1 MMERLTN
8 FQEQDA
14 ITEVLRSVSFNS
26 ALFFQ
31 SKLQAPWAFDIAGRG
46 MTSFHIVR
54 RGRCWLRAGSDANA
68 VKLVSGDL
76 VMLTR
81 GDEHFMGDDPKTS
94 PTRFDLLEA
103 KQLVDETNTFRS
115 GGKGAVTELV
125 CGCFLFGDAKL
136 NPLLST
142 LPPVIYIK
150 GDGGRAVPWLQTTL
164 EFIAN
169 EAKTNRPGAESVI
182 TRLSDVLFVQA
193 VRTFLTTKEGQRMG
207 WLRALKDPGVGRAM
221 NLIHRQAEFPWTVQS
236 LGARVGMSR
245 SLFADRFRSLV
256 GESPLHY
263 RARWRLNKAATL
275 LKTTSVK
282 LAEVAER
289 VGYESEF
296 TFSRAFKRATGVSP
310 SVFRKSAKKFRT

>member
-1 MMERLTN
+1 MERLTN

-14 ITEVLRSVSFNS
+14 ITEVLKSVSFNS
-26 ALFFQ
+26 VLFFQ
-31 SKLQAPWAFDIAGRG
+31 SKLQAPWAFGIAGRD
-46 MTSFHIVR
+46 MTSFHIVT

-76 VMLTR
+76 VILTH
-81 GDEHFMGDDPKTS
+81 GDEHFIGDDPKTS
-94 PTRFDLLEA
+94 PTGLDLLEA
-103 KQLVDETNTFRS
+103 KQLVDKTSAFRS
-115 GGKGAVTELV
+115 GRKGAITELV

-136 NPLLST
+136 NPLLSA
-142 LPPVIYIK
+142 LPSVIHIK

-169 EAKTNRPGAESVI
+169 EAKTNRPGAEGVI
-182 TRLSDVLFVQA
+182 TRLSDILFVQA
-193 VRTFLTTKEGQRMG
+193 VRTFFTTKEGQRMG

-221 NLIHRQAEFPWTVQS
+221 NLIHRQAESPWTVQS
-236 LGARVGMSR
+236 LGAQVGMSR
-245 SLFADRFRSLV
+245 SVFADRFRSLV

>member
-1 MMERLTN
+1 MERLTN

-14 ITEVLRSVSFNS
+14 ITEVLKSVSFNS
-26 ALFFQ
+26 VLFFQ
-31 SKLQAPWAFDIAGRG
+31 SKLQAPWAFGIAGRD
-46 MTSFHIVR
+46 MTSFHIVT

-76 VMLTR
+76 VILTH
-81 GDEHFMGDDPKTS
+81 GDEHFIGDDPKTS
-94 PTRFDLLEA
+94 PTGLDLLEA
-103 KQLVDETNTFRS
+103 KQLVDKTSAFRS
-115 GGKGAVTELV
+115 GRKGAITELV

-142 LPPVIYIK
+142 IPPVIYIK
-150 GDGGRAVPWLQTTL
+150 GYGRRPVPWLQTTL

-182 TRLSDVLFVQA
+182 TRLSDILFVQA
-193 VRTFLTTKEGQRMG
+193 VRTFFTTKEGQRMG

-221 NLIHRQAEFPWTVQS
+221 NLIHRQAESPWTVQS
-236 LGARVGMSR
+236 LGAQVGMSR
-245 SLFADRFRSLV
+245 SVFADRFRSLV

-310 SVFRKSAKKFRT
+310 SVFRKSATKFRT